1 MRILVI
7 GRHGQLA
14 TALSQQAHLAN
25 NIELVCLGRP
35 EIDLAKPETV
45 AAAISAASPQLV
57 VNAAAYTAVDKAEA
71 EAERVFAVNR
81 DGAEAVARAAAHL
94 SVPLVHISTDYVFSG
109 EKAEPYAETDE
120 TGPINIY
127 GLSKLEGEKAVM
139 AAHPSALIL
148 RTSWVFSAFG
158 SNFVKTMLRLGAER
172 DVIRVVNDQLGNPTG
187 ASDLADAILRI
198 APSHSTDPGAGGI
211 YHYCGAGSRSWHGFA
226 SFIFEE
232 SAKRG
237 GPTPKVEAI
246 ATADFPTPAK
256 RPANSRLDTS
266 AFTRRFGFAPPSWE
280 GAAIKMLERN
290 EIGRNR
296 IGIPKSA
303 MI

>member
-14 TALSQQAHLAN
+14 TALTQQARLAN

-35 EIDLAKPETV
+35 EIDLGKPETL

-57 VNAAAYTAVDKAEA
+57 VNAAAYTAVDKAQA
-71 EAERVFAVNR
+71 EAECAFAVNR
-81 DGAEAVARAAAHL
+81 DGAEAVARGAARLA
-94 SVPLVHISTDYVFSG
+94 VPLVHISTDYVFSG
-109 EKAEPYAETDE
+109 AKAEPYVETDE

-148 RTSWVFSAFG
+148 RTSWVFSTFG
-158 SNFVKTMLRLGAER
+158 NNFVKTMLRLGAER
-172 DVIRVVNDQLGNPTG
+172 DVIRVVSDQLGNPTG
-187 ASDLADAILRI
+187 ALDLADAILRI
-198 APSHSTDPGAGGI
+198 APSLSADSGAGGI
-211 YHYCGAGSRSWHGFA
+211 YHYCGAGATSWHGFA
-226 SFIFEE
+226 CFIFEE

-237 GPTPKVEAI
+237 GPAPKIEAI
-246 ATADFPTPAK
+246 TTADFSTPAK

-280 GAAIKMLERN
+280 GAAGKTVTDLVTNVRH
-290 EIGRNR
+290 
-296 IGIPKSA
+296 
-303 MI
+303 